1 MIHGILAVK
10 FRFIIGKEDRL
21 EKRIGMS
28 VTEFINAFLAICGGI
43 SIVGGAIAVIWK
55 VANPAVKLGKRVE
68 VLEGKSAKD
77 YEAINDIKDAQS
89 ILCQG
94 MLALIDSRLSGNN
107 EENLKKSKDSMIK
120 YLAETK

>member
-1 MIHGILAVK
+1 
-10 FRFIIGKEDRL
+10 
-21 EKRIGMS
+21 MS

-55 VANPAVKLGKRVE
+55 VVNPAVKLGKRVE
-68 VLEGKSAKD
+68 VLEEKSAKD

-94 MLALIDSRLSGNN
+94 MLALIDSRLTGNN